1 MDSKNL
7 PGTLKVAI
15 LIHSLGKEM
24 SENILASLSESERR
38 TIEEQMPQLGS
49 ISGDIVE
56 KVAKEFVE
64 KTEKGRGRWLTGP
77 AASGKQGAGKELSN
91 LAALGSKDPDDLV
104 ELIKDEH
111 PQTIAIILVHQKTSV
126 AGQVLSR
133 LPDEIKTDVALR
145 IATSTRYSAE
155 MVEEMNRVFGDIMKE
170 KRTAVTHEIGG
181 VEFLA
186 DMLNRIGGIR
196 SQFILDNIEDEDP
209 VLASE
214 IKQKMF
220 VFDDITLVD
229 DRGFQQVLRRIDVR
243 ELATALKATTETVR
257 EKVFK
262 NLSERAGEML
272 KEEMEVL
279 GPVRMKEVEHAQQLL
294 LKIVQDMEA
303 AGELIVNRGGEDEFV
318 E

>member
-1 MDSKNL
+1 MDPKNL
-7 PGTLKVAI
+7 PGNLKVAI

-24 SENILASLSESERR
+24 SENILASLSESERQS
-38 TIEEQMPQLGS
+38 IEEQMPQLSG

-64 KTEKGRGRWLTGP
+64 KAEKGKGRWL
-77 AASGKQGAGKELSN
+77 SGADAGNRGTAPELSN
-91 LAALGSKDPDDLV
+91 LASLGSKDPDDLV
-104 ELIKDEH
+104 DLIKDEH
-111 PQTIAIILVHQKTSV
+111 PQTIAIILVHLKTSV

-133 LPDEIKTDVALR
+133 LPDEIKTDVAVR
-145 IATSTRYSAE
+145 IASSTRFSAE
-155 MVEEMNRVFGDIMKE
+155 MVEEMNRVFGDIIKE
-170 KRTAVTHEIGG
+170 KRSIVTHEIGG

-186 DMLNRIGGIR
+186 DMLNRIGGMR
-196 SQFILDNIEDEDP
+196 SQFILDNIEEDDP

-243 ELATALKATTETVR
+243 ELAMALKAATETVR

-294 LKIVQDMEA
+294 LKIIQDMES
-303 AGELIVNRGGEDEFV
+303 AGELIVSRGGDDELI

>member
-1 MDSKNL
+1 MDPKKL
-7 PGTLKVAI
+7 PGNLKVAI

-38 TIEEQMPQLGS
+38 SIEEQMPQLSG

-64 KTEKGRGRWLTGP
+64 KAEKGEGRWL
-77 AASGKQGAGKELSN
+77 SGADAGTRGTVPELSN
-91 LAALGSKDPDDLV
+91 LASLGSKDPDDLV
-104 ELIKDEH
+104 DLIKDEH
-111 PQTIAIILVHQKTSV
+111 PQTIAIILVHLKTNV

-133 LPDEIKTDVALR
+133 LPDEIKTDVAVR
-145 IATSTRYSAE
+145 IASSTRFSAE
-155 MVEEMNRVFGDIMKE
+155 MVEEMNRVFGDIIKE
-170 KRTAVTHEIGG
+170 KRSTVTHEIGG

-186 DMLNRIGGIR
+186 DMLNRIGGMR
-196 SQFILDNIEDEDP
+196 SQFILDNIEEDDP

-243 ELATALKATTETVR
+243 ELAMALKAATETVR
-257 EKVFK
+257 EKVFR

-294 LKIVQDMEA
+294 LKIIQDMES
-303 AGELIVNRGGEDEFV
+303 AGELIVSRGGDDELI